1 MRPRPAAGP
10 AVRAV
15 ALLLVLLGGVLVVI
29 ALFADPLGLSEVGDR
44 SGDGLGWTQ
53 LVAAIVGLILL
64 LGGVAWLWQPP
75 VGRDLDE
82 PRE

>member
-1 MRPRPAAGP
+1 MRPRPAVSP

-15 ALLLVLLGGVLVVI
+15 ALLLVLLGGALVVV

-44 SGDGLGWTQ
+44 SGAGLGWTQ

-75 VGRDLDE
+75 VGGDADE
-82 PRE
+82 RQE

>member
-1 MRPRPAAGP
+1 MRPSPAAGP